1 MNLIPPLNFIHYLIN
16 SHGLLP
22 FIVQPSRVVN
32 NQVPSL
38 IDNIFSTN
46 ISDAVFSG
54 NIYFTLSEHFSQF
67 ASVNH
72 SPIDVKKIT
81 MYGRNLKNFSGDSF
95 RDDVSIQQW
104 RQDTDDPNL
113 LTYDLVSKLDGC
125 AERHAPTQKLNPKEI
140 KLIKTRMKL
149 KKHTLNFSNKYLE

>member
-1 MNLIPPLNFIHYLIN
+1 
-16 SHGLLP
+16 
-22 FIVQPSRVVN
+22 
-32 NQVPSL
+32 
-38 IDNIFSTN
+38 
-46 ISDAVFSG
+46 
-54 NIYFTLSEHFSQF
+54 
-67 ASVNH
+67 
-72 SPIDVKKIT
+72 

-140 KLIKTRMKL
+140 KLRL
-149 KKHTLNFSNKYLE
+149 KP